1 MVSRSGGFTENFQ
14 EVYPMDDEQTL
25 YEKVRSALYGFFK
38 SDCDL
43 LDIGANERSITHKL
57 AEHLQRHFKDLK
69 VDCEYNRHGCDTKK
83 LRSRVKTIDSDDLEA
98 KTVFPDII
106 VHRRRNDECN
116 LLVIEAKKNN
126 NTASLEEDRCKL
138 REFTRSRSDGGCY
151 EYKFGLLLVFDVGKR
166 KQIRCV
172 ESFKNGEADGK
183 TVWDCLQG
191 FPFDER

>member
-43 LDIGANERSITHKL
+43 LDIGVNERSITHKL

-116 LLVIEAKKNN
+116 LLVIEAKKSN

-138 REFTRSRSDGGCY
+138 REFTNPCGEYG
-151 EYKFGLLLVFDVGKR
+151 YKFGLLLVFDIGKG

-172 ESFKNGEADGK
+172 ESFKNGGADGK

-191 FPFDER
+191 FPFDEQ